1 MAPAIPISVL
11 VNFNTFS
18 HPSRAKELATFLQS
32 EKMMISAAA
41 DFRDEDPLTAN
52 RKAVMDLFL
61 NRWRNGTFEYED
73 GPVSDAYI
81 PIYDSYG
88 PDKKLV
94 SVLAAYIYWQSYLT
108 EVLPEGQNGV
118 VAVLSNTCGQHFT
131 YRLYGP
137 KVSYIGQGE
146 FREESFA

>member
-1 MAPAIPISVL
+1 
-11 VNFNTFS
+11 
-18 HPSRAKELATFLQS
+18 
-32 EKMMISAAA
+32 MISAAA